1 MIHPH
6 SDQRSVPVTQR
17 ASAFSPYSHLVNA
30 PVSPL
35 ELHPSAFMPIRHKDY
50 LDDVPSVVDGEVLAS
65 VVTVP
70 TWDDTDAREPRRS
83 LLRRAIDDP
92 FWILITMTTVLG
104 LSIAATVMYGV
115 IQIALAIAEWFHANG
130 TTLAAITTLV
140 LLLMLCGGV
149 RAAKCAG
156 IHCGGCRG

>member
-6 SDQRSVPVTQR
+6 SDQRSVQVPQR
-17 ASAFSPYSHLVNA
+17 ASALSPYSHLVNA
-30 PVSPL
+30 SVSPL
-35 ELHPSAFMPIRHKDY
+35 ELHSSALMPTRHKDY
-50 LDDVPSVVDGEVLAS
+50 LDDVPSAVDGEVLN

-70 TWDDTDAREPRRS
+70 TWDDTDAREPKRS

-104 LSIAATVMYGV
+104 LSIAATVIYGV

-140 LLLMLCGGV
+140 LLLMLCGGAT
-149 RAAKCAG
+149 AAKCAG